1 MLFPRL
7 RALLHSPATLLR
19 TFSSAALPC
28 AVCGFPAPPVPCP
41 SLACLQQLGS
51 APDFFTLF
59 RMCVAG
65 LAVTAVACLL
75 PGALLSAPAPPHL
88 HTHTHPP
95 YPLPWPL
102 RSPQQYELDVGAL
115 EQQFKRLQRVSHPD
129 YFSAASS
136 DSALAAAAAAASS
149 ALNVAYRTLRSP
161 SGRARYLLRLS
172 SGGQGA
178 ALGEEEEG
186 GGSASSRRVA
196 PELLAEIMEARE
208 LVEDAATPRQALAA
222 LGQRTRQAQGA
233 CARDLTAAFH
243 SGPAG
248 LQRARDITVALGYYD
263 KLLEEIERRV
273 EEREEA

>member
-1 MLFPRL
+1 M
-7 RALLHSPATLLR
+7 RA
-19 TFSSAALPC
+19 
-28 AVCGFPAPPVPCP
+28 CP
-41 SLACLQQLGS
+41 SERQFDIS
-51 APDFFTLF
+51 
-59 RMCVAG
+59 
-65 LAVTAVACLL
+65 L
-75 PGALLSAPAPPHL
+75 P
-88 HTHTHPP
+88 
-95 YPLPWPL
+95 
-102 RSPQQYELDVGAL
+102 AL
-115 EQQFKRLQRVSHPD
+115 EATFKRLQRIVHPD
-129 YFSAASS
+129 FFSAPSTPDALRAAS
-136 DSALAAAAAAASS
+136 AAASS
-149 ALNVAYRTLRSP
+149 SLNVAYRTLRSP